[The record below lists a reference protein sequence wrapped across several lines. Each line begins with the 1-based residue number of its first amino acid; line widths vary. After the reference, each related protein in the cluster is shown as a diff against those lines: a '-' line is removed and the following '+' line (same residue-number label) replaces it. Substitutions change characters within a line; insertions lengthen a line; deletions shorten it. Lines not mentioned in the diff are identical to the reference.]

1 MTYVAGLG
9 LSFSLIIAIGAQN
22 VFVLRQGLRREHVL
36 LVVAV
41 CALSD
46 AILIAVGVSG
56 VGLAVVGLPW
66 LVSAARWAGAAFLL
80 VYGLMAARRAWR
92 PDGSALRVPRR
103 STDAQSPGS
112 GMRVVDA
119 QHPSSDVRVVDAQ
132 HPSSGMR
139 VVDADRGAVGVSAA
153 RRPTVEG
160 TPVPSRTSSSGRR
173 SAAVGMPAKG
183 FAAASGAAAQ
193 TSVVRRDSLRATTL
207 AVLAVTWLNPHVYL
221 DTVLLMGT
229 VAATHGE
236 ARWIFAAG
244 AASGSVLWFTALG
257 YGARLLAKPLARPG
271 AWRVLDGGIGVIM
284 LVLAVTLA
292 AGA

>member
-22 VFVLRQGLRREHVL
+22 VFVLRQGLRRERVL

-66 LVSAARWAGAAFLL
+66 LVSTARWAGAAFLL

-92 PDGSALRVPRR
+92 PDGSALRVPSRP
-103 STDAQSPGS
+103 TDAQRPSS

-119 QHPSSDVRVVDAQ
+119 QS
-132 HPSSGMR
+132 PSSGTR